1 MTRLLALT
9 ARRRSINPALRA
21 TGAAGLAIALL
32 LSLAACK
39 EDDGEGMTPALAAL
53 SASAPAVSATH
64 VPPPPA
70 IQQISIPATASSG
83 PASAELATADAQ
95 LDTTLGNASACSA
108 DTECHSVAVGGRSC
122 GGPTGYRAY
131 SNKTVTTASV
141 EALAQRERELALQA
155 ARASHQVSPCFML
168 ADPGARCE
176 QHKCVTG
183 RPAAAG

>member
-1 MTRLLALT
+1 MTRLHALP
-9 ARRRSINPALRA
+9 ARRLSIHPTLRA
-21 TGAAGLAIALL
+21 AGAAGLAVVLL

-70 IQQISIPATASSG
+70 IQQISTPANPPG
-83 PASAELATADAQ
+83 SATSPELSTADAQ
-95 LDTTLGNASACSA
+95 LDATLGNASACSA
-108 DTECHSVAVGGRSC
+108 DTECHSVAVGGRAC

-131 SNKTVTTASV
+131 SDKTVATASV
-141 EALAQRERELALQA
+141 EAQAEHERELATQV
-155 ARASHQVSPCFML
+155 ARTSHQVSPCFML

-183 RPAAAG
+183 RAAAAG

>member
-1 MTRLLALT
+1 MTRLHALP
-9 ARRRSINPALRA
+9 ARRRPIPPTLRVA
-21 TGAAGLAIALL
+21 GAAGLVTALL

-39 EDDGEGMTPALAAL
+39 ADDGEGMTPSLAAL
-53 SASAPAVSATH
+53 SASAPAVSAAH
-64 VPPPPA
+64 VPAPPA
-70 IQQISIPATASSG
+70 IQQISVPATGAA
-83 PASAELATADAQ
+83 PATSPELTAVDAQ
-95 LDTTLGNASACSA
+95 LDTTLANASACSA

-131 SNKTVTTASV
+131 SDKTVTTASV
-141 EALAQRERELALQA
+141 EAQAEHERELAGQV
-155 ARASHQVSPCFML
+155 ARASHTVSPCFML